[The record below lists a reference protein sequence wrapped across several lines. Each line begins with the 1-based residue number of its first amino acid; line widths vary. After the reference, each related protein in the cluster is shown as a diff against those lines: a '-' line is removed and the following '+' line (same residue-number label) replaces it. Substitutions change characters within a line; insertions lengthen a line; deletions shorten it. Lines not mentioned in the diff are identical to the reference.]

1 MKNYLNIN
9 IKKLNESAIIPTYAH
24 SEDAGLDLVAINKE
38 VNNDY
43 IEYGTGLAL
52 EIPKGYVGLIFPR
65 SSNSKKD
72 ILLANSVGVIDS
84 NYRGEIK
91 LRFKYLKSNL
101 NNNKTY
107 DIGDK
112 IGQLIILP
120 YPKVNF
126 IEQSELSETDR
137 GSEGFGST
145 GK

>member
-1 MKNYLNIN
+1 MC
-9 IKKLNESAIIPTYAH
+9 
-24 SEDAGLDLVAINKE
+24 
-38 VNNDY
+38 
-43 IEYGTGLAL
+43 
-52 EIPKGYVGLIFPR
+52 
-65 SSNSKKD
+65 
-72 ILLANSVGVIDS
+72 
-84 NYRGEIK
+84 YRGEIK
-91 LRFKYLKSNL
+91 LRFKCLKSNL

>member
-72 ILLANSVGVIDS
+72 ILLANSVGVIDA
-84 NYRGEIK
+84 
-91 LRFKYLKSNL
+91 
-101 NNNKTY
+101 
-107 DIGDK
+107 
-112 IGQLIILP
+112 
-120 YPKVNF
+120 
-126 IEQSELSETDR
+126 
-137 GSEGFGST
+137 
-145 GK
+145 